1 MADISIQIDK
11 IEVYE
16 DVAKVTAYIGG
27 KNVDANGKTLFDQVF
42 VTEADNEMIDGF
54 WSDSISNV
62 STALNHSLKSV
73 GSSDDDAVITLRLP
87 GNWNTA
93 MENPLSQSIKDYI
106 ENSIIAEWCAVVKK
120 DEGTYATKAAALLQ
134 QISAMQYLR
143 KRPKR
148 NF

>member
-11 IEVYE
+11 TEVYE

-27 KNVDANGKTLFDQVF
+27 KNVDANGKSFFDQVF

-54 WSDSISNV
+54 WAEATSNA
-62 STALNHSLKSV
+62 STALHHSLKSF
-73 GSSDDDAVITLRLP
+73 SLNDDAVITLQLP
-87 GNWNTA
+87 GNFKKSILNA
-93 MENPLSQSIKDYI
+93 LSQNIKDYI
-106 ENSIIAEWCAVVKK
+106 ENSIIAAWCAVVKK
-120 DEGTYATKAAALLQ
+120 DEESYATKATALLQ

-143 KRPKR
+143 QRPKR